1 MTTSTP
7 AAPPQHRRA
16 PWIALL
22 LLVALAI
29 TLAGI
34 FPFRQMIAQG
44 RQVDQTRTQLDALVA
59 ENTTLEAQIA
69 ALQTDA
75 EVERLARENGLVRPG
90 ESGFAIEFDD
100 EAAPA
105 PLDQAQ
111 VDAARERSFLQRF
124 WDFLSG
130 RDLVP
135 DE

>member
-1 MTTSTP
+1 
-7 AAPPQHRRA
+7 
-16 PWIALL
+16 LL

-59 ENTTLEAQIA
+59 ENSTLEAQIA

-90 ESGFAIEFDD
+90 ETGFAIEFDD

-105 PLDQAQ
+105 PLNHAQ
-111 VDAARERSFLQRF
+111 VDAAEERSFLQRF